1 MFAGPAVELVPVQLP
16 GRGPRFAEPLQTSI
30 EEMADSIASEIAQ
43 RSTRPLLFGHSMG
56 AILAYEVARRLRTSN
71 NPVGHLFVSGRP
83 APPQHRPFR
92 TVSDLPMSEFVQVL
106 RDYGSAPEE
115 ILRNDELLDL
125 LMPMTRADFAM
136 IEGYRNVPGPPLG
149 CPISAWCGT
158 DDPEVT
164 PTSMCDW
171 ASETTEGLEL
181 FVRRGG
187 HFFVTD
193 VSQEIAKAVHDA
205 AARLDG
211 RFEDIAPPSHRHP
224 ELRPV
229 CTHEGSDVHG

>member
-1 MFAGPAVELVPVQLP
+1 
-16 GRGPRFAEPLQTSI
+16 
-30 EEMADSIASEIAQ
+30 
-43 RSTRPLLFGHSMG
+43 
-56 AILAYEVARRLRTSN
+56 
-71 NPVGHLFVSGRP
+71 
-83 APPQHRPFR
+83 
-92 TVSDLPMSEFVQVL
+92 MSEFVQVL

-136 IEGYRNVPGPPLG
+136 IEGYRNVPGPPLA